1 MPTQAAITP
10 QLNQSAGERA
20 ILDAAVRLFSE
31 QGYDRVSMRCIAQSA
46 GVSKANIYHHFASKE
61 ALYFAIMRRSAL
73 ELTSLIENLAEGKGS
88 FDQRLRAFGAAHLE
102 HLFENEGQV
111 RLVLREAFSSDEEK
125 SRALVEQVIGGIVNR
140 MIAIFDAGQRAGWL
154 RDDLDPGLCATLL
167 MGADLFY
174 FQVQGLLKQI
184 PEAGFIREPGR
195 DSQQMIDVLLNG
207 MVARPS
213 EGRAAR

>member
-1 MPTQAAITP
+1 M
-10 QLNQSAGERA
+10 
-20 ILDAAVRLFSE
+20 
-31 QGYDRVSMRCIAQSA
+31 
-46 GVSKANIYHHFASKE
+46 
-61 ALYFAIMRRSAL
+61 
-73 ELTSLIENLAEGKGS
+73 
-88 FDQRLRAFGAAHLE
+88 
-102 HLFENEGQV
+102 
-111 RLVLREAFSSDEEK
+111 
-125 SRALVEQVIGGIVNR
+125 VEQVIGGIVNR

-195 DSQQMIDVLLNG
+195 YSQQMIDVLLNG